1 LRYHPE
7 IRTGLYMHK
16 GVLVSKALGEWFD
29 LPYSHRDLLFG
40 DL

>member
-1 LRYHPE
+1 
-7 IRTGLYMHK
+7 MHK